1 MEIMRPLPGVHSSKW
16 SRIQLKIEEHRCYN
30 HATISMFIS
39 MILVFICCCCS
50 ARSLVLAHSDA
61 GSEAWTCVVVGA
73 RSCTELN
80 VEKICSNDCLYTAQN
95 AQRSIILLWWWVQGE
110 EPAWPLQCATATMRW
125 VSSLSRH
132 RPACGD
138 EIRKLKW
145 GDPEAIV
152 TYRD

>member
-80 VEKICSNDCLYTAQN
+80 VEKYVAMTASIQPKMRSVPSFFYDDGFKARNLHGRYN
-95 AQRSIILLWWWVQGE
+95 AQQQPCGGSPVFHGTV
-110 EPAWPLQCATATMRW
+110 PLVAMKSANW
-125 VSSLSRH
+125 S
-132 RPACGD
+132 
-138 EIRKLKW
+138 
-145 GDPEAIV
+145 EAIQKQ
-152 TYRD
+152 